1 MAFCYSNATLSD
13 RTVAA
18 MQEHF
23 RSRGDQHEDFGR
35 RQRVGA
41 ASSSGGSGGGGDDA
55 DISDESDPEAVALTM
70 SRLERELDA
79 AVQAEDYVAAAGLRD
94 RLRRLQSDNEAA
106 VIAANALFYRAFGSA
121 DLRLMRRVWARG
133 EHLQCIHP
141 GANIISG
148 YDMVLNSWELIFD
161 GMNRQLSIT
170 LEDVACHV
178 RGSMAMV
185 TCVEV
190 IKSAGSAGRVV
201 ATNVF
206 EKVGSQWLMCCHQ
219 GSPAPPSGRKMGL

>member
-1 MAFCYSNATLSD
+1 
-13 RTVAA
+13 

-23 RSRGDQHEDFGR
+23 QWRVTEPHGSRQP
-35 RQRVGA
+35 
-41 ASSSGGSGGGGDDA
+41 
-55 DISDESDPEAVALTM
+55 PEAVALTM

-106 VIAANALFYRAFGSA
+106 VIAANALFYRAFGAA

-133 EHLQCIHP
+133 EHVQCIHP
-141 GANIISG
+141 GANTISG

-178 RGSMAMV
+178 RGSMAVV

-206 EKVGSQWLMCCHQ
+206 EKIGSQWLMCCHQ
-219 GSPAPPSGRKMGL
+219 GSPAPPTGRKMGF